1 MLNSELKKTFKMY
14 AMKKLRQQ
22 KFKKASYIRTTPNE
36 NIVRVKLTKYRYRK
50 QAQK

>member
-1 MLNSELKKTFKMY
+1 MMLNSELKTTFKMY
-14 AMKKLRQQ
+14 AIKRLRQQ
-22 KFKKASYIRTTPNE
+22 KASYIRTTPNE